1 MVAVVDGFWEP
12 FHIGDSFFSLG
23 QARSKLRSHC
33 GGSNGL
39 GPTADVRC
47 DTQPTFW
54 SRELPLYTQFS
65 PDEKQNTET
74 LHYTS
79 ARCEACETL
88 IHPLE
93 RKRETAASHKLH
105 TDHTSRPA
113 LRGGGSE
120 EGPQTRQKCKYDKNT
135 GTHADMCTYTA
146 RTHTHTPASV

>member
-54 SRELPLYTQFS
+54 SRELPLY
-65 PDEKQNTET
+65 
-74 LHYTS
+74 
-79 ARCEACETL
+79 
-88 IHPLE
+88 IHGFQPTKNKTPKLSTT
-93 RKRETAASHKLH
+93 RALAVRPVKRS
-105 TDHTSRPA
+105 SIP
-113 LRGGGSE
+113 
-120 EGPQTRQKCKYDKNT
+120 
-135 GTHADMCTYTA
+135 
-146 RTHTHTPASV
+146 